1 MNYHKFSN
9 IDFFFD
15 RNEDAGKTNE
25 GVITHY
31 HNLFEIYYLIKGRTT
46 YFIDNKA
53 YNLLPGDLV
62 LIPSGVIH
70 NSRYKDDL
78 HSRILINC
86 SQKYI
91 PASVRTIFPSI
102 IYLYRNADI
111 NEEIVKILKIIEN
124 EYNNPDKMTDE
135 ILTCYSHALF
145 FLLARNKNSCKEIKS
160 TIAFIQR
167 AIEYLQE
174 NFRNEI
180 SLNEVAKNL
189 NVSVE
194 HLSRTFKKETGC
206 GFNNYLA
213 LLRLKESVKLLK
225 QGEYSISEIA
235 TMCGFSDGNYFSSL
249 FKKYHGISPK
259 AYSKTA
265 PPTRAQEVLP
275 INQQV

>member
-9 IDFFFD
+9 TDFFFD
-15 RNEDAGKTNE
+15 HEENAGKVNE
-25 GVITHY
+25 GVVTHY
-31 HNLFEIYYLIKGRTT
+31 HNLFEIYYLSEGKCT

-53 YNLLPGDLV
+53 YNLVPGDLI

-70 NSRYKDDL
+70 NTRYKDDN

-91 PASVRTIFPSI
+91 PSSIRPIFPSI
-102 IYLYRNADI
+102 IYLYRNPEVND
-111 NEEIVKILKIIEN
+111 EILKILRIIES

-145 FLLARNKNSCKEIKS
+145 FLLARNKNTCKEIKS
-160 TIAFIQR
+160 TLAFIQK

-189 NVSVE
+189 NISVE

-206 GFNNYLA
+206 GFNNYLT
-213 LLRLKESVKLLK
+213 LLRLKESVTLLK
-225 QGEYSISEIA
+225 QTNYSISEIA

-259 AYSKTA
+259 AYSKA
-265 PPTRAQEVLP
+265 PPSEHKK
-275 INQQV
+275 